1 MNELIANAGKML
13 RSVKMR
19 DARKYGMIFL
29 GISSVI
35 GAADM
40 YSSHVMENGYE
51 LKFSIGKIV
60 TIDLKKPSDKKDPDV
75 IDVTPNDPNSFN

>member
-1 MNELIANAGKML
+1 MNELIASAGKML

-29 GISSVI
+29 GLSSLVY
-35 GAADM
+35 ASDL
-40 YSSHVMENGYE
+40 YSGHVMENGYE

-60 TIDLKKPSDKKDPDV
+60 TIDLKKPSEKKDPDV
-75 IDVTPNDPNSFN
+75 IDVTPNNSNNFN